1 MNSQKIILLIRK
13 LFNRKPGD
21 RPDVNELNH
30 WYALLNGTEVK
41 PDTLNERKSESWNF
55 ILSQIEL
62 KKEKREKD
70 KVLTPSKWLWKAAIF
85 LGLSLISLGLFNH
98 FHSLENEF
106 VSEAAFY
113 SNDIGRVTTFFL
125 PDGSQVWLSTGSTLE
140 IEKDFIHNRQVTLI
154 GEAFFNV
161 KPNPEF
167 PFQITTGVLSTQV
180 LGTSFNLKAYDSQRT
195 VELSV
200 YSGEVSF
207 FNREKEGEA
216 LNLVRGEQIYWSH
229 AAGMGNI
236 ASFDPNILPDWRHG
250 KISFKNADLVEIQ
263 SMLKRWYKVEIT
275 IEGEKEN
282 CSYSGEFNQASLEQ
296 ILETLRYA
304 LGINYEI
311 KDSHVTIHSLPCKT
325 KNR

>member
-13 LFNRKPGD
+13 LFNRKPGN

-30 WYALLNGTEVK
+30 WYASLNESEVK
-41 PDTLNERKSESWNF
+41 PDRLNELKTESWHF

-62 KKEKREKD
+62 KKEKREQD
-70 KVLTPSKWLWKAAIF
+70 KILRSSKWFWKAAIF
-85 LGLSLISLGLFNH
+85 LGLSLISLGLFNQ
-98 FHSLENEF
+98 FQSSENEF

-161 KPNPEF
+161 KPNPEY
-167 PFQITTGVLSTQV
+167 PFQITTGDLSTQV
-180 LGTSFNLKAYDSQRT
+180 LGTSFNLKAYDSHRT

-200 YSGEVSF
+200 YSGKVSF
-207 FNREKEGEA
+207 FDREKEGEA
-216 LNLVRGEQIYWSH
+216 SHLVEGEQIFWSH
-229 AAGMGNI
+229 TTGMGNI
-236 ASFDPNILPDWRHG
+236 ELFNAKILPDWRHG
-250 KISFKNADLVEIQ
+250 KITFKNAYLAEIQ

-282 CSYSGEFNQASLEQ
+282 CRYSGEFNQASLEQ

-304 LGINYEI
+304 LDINYEI
-311 KDSHVTIHSLPCKT
+311 KESHVTIHSLPCKT